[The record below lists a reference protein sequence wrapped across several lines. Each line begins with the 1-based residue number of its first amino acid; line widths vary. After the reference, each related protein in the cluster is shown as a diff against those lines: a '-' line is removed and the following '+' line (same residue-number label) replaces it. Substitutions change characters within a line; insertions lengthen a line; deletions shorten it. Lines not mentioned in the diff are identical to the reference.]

1 MSAKRSGSFGNVG
14 WLGKY
19 GGYGA
24 AVAAVSAVVGGADDV
39 YMTVLD
45 PGMLDMLAGWPQAS
59 GWAQQSWEAA
69 RVMRG
74 SSRRH

>member
-1 MSAKRSGSFGNVG
+1 MG

-19 GGYGA
+19 GGYGVVVA
-24 AVAAVSAVVGGADDV
+24 AASAVAGGADDV
-39 YMTVLD
+39 YMIVLD
-45 PGMLDMLAGWPQAS
+45 PDTLDMLAGWPPAS
-59 GWAQQSWEAA
+59 GWAQQSSEAA

>member
-1 MSAKRSGSFGNVG
+1 MG
-14 WLGKY
+14 WLGKC

-24 AVAAVSAVVGGADDV
+24 VVAAVYAVVGGADDI
-39 YMTVLD
+39 YMIVLD

-59 GWAQQSWEAA
+59 GWAQQSSEAA